1 MPILRCIFLRKS
13 VNPYLLLSTMR
24 RGAISVTFP
33 AREAYSRSWR
43 MRIFCMV
50 RCNRSLRSLG
60 NRNDSPECVDL
71 PQLLRYKWH
80 LLLSMVMSLSNKCGW
95 ICSMKNRF
103 LLKILMLVFP
113 SSVRSLLLIVRIC
126 MIVSWKSNHLAFN
139 WKNVDLLWRFCH
151 TGKGYRLRGLIANG
165 WIRISRWLMLCQ
177 KPFTMRPFWKFV
189 KEKKCLCF
197 STRPFSAPRRREPSE
212 ENPSSLL
219 PMLSLKTRCQGKK
232 KTFDECWFE
241 TCLVALTYLSE
252 SHPYLFDSDAVRRS
266 TVFGDGTRKIVR
278 CNGCGVSPIS
288 FWLHCSLFRHRPVL
302 GYLLLRC
309 QC

>member
-1 MPILRCIFLRKS
+1 
-13 VNPYLLLSTMR
+13 
-24 RGAISVTFP
+24 
-33 AREAYSRSWR
+33 
-43 MRIFCMV
+43 
-50 RCNRSLRSLG
+50 
-60 NRNDSPECVDL
+60 
-71 PQLLRYKWH
+71 
-80 LLLSMVMSLSNKCGW
+80 MVMSLSNKCGW
-95 ICSMKNRF
+95 IYSMKNRF

-113 SSVRSLLLIVRIC
+113 SSVRSLLLIVKIC

-139 WKNVDLLWRFCH
+139 WKNVDLLWRFCR

-232 KTFDECWFE
+232 RLLMSVDLRLVLLPWHILANHIHIFLTQTLCDGAQCSVTVPGKSCAAMAVVWVQSHSDYIVACFDIDQYLVTFCSAAS
-241 TCLVALTYLSE
+241 VNQ
-252 SHPYLFDSDAVRRS
+252 HNGIPM
-266 TVFGDGTRKIVR
+266 GTL
-278 CNGCGVSPIS
+278 
-288 FWLHCSLFRHRPVL
+288 W
-302 GYLLLRC
+302 
-309 QC
+309 